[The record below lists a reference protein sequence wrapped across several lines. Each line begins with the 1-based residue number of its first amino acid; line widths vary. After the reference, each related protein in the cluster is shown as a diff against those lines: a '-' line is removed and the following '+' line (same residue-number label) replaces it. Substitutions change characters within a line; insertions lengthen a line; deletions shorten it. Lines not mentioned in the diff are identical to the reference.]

1 MSRPRD
7 RSERDDIT
15 PSLPNDADAPAST
28 GAERSSGEERS
39 RRAIYRRRSAAVQSA
54 LGRGDE
60 AIGDPRFDRHVV
72 DAGGR
77 QNEGSEHP
85 AATLIG
91 RMVMRRGTAAREPG
105 AMEVIML
112 RHSGQ
117 VAQAQYCDAG
127 RSCGDCA
134 DRCKHKQRVE

>member
-1 MSRPRD
+1 M
-7 RSERDDIT
+7 
-15 PSLPNDADAPAST
+15 
-28 GAERSSGEERS
+28 
-39 RRAIYRRRSAAVQSA
+39 QSA
-54 LGRGDE
+54 LGRSDE

-72 DAGGR
+72 NAGGR
-77 QNEGSEHP
+77 QNEGSENP

-112 RHSGQ
+112 VRLDVIVRHSGQ

-134 DRCKHKQRVE
+134 DRCKHKQRVK